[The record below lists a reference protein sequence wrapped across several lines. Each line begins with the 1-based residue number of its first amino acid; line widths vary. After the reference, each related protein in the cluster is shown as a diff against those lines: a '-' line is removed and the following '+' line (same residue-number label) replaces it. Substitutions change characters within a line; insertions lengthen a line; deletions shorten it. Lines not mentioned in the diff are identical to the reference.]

1 MRVFTS
7 LTMDMNRVINNALQ
21 RLYRLRRKNATA
33 SLFRRGINKHVMN
46 MITTTDERIAI
57 FSTMLTETLAQI
69 VAFRNVMLP
78 ARGDGIR

>member
-1 MRVFTS
+1 
-7 LTMDMNRVINNALQ
+7 MDMNRVINNALQ

-57 FSTMLTETLAQI
+57 FSTRPTESLAHR

-78 ARGDGIR
+78 AWSDDLR